1 MPAFT
6 VDRLWPDPA
15 TDLDLA
21 AAMASFEPPARR
33 PDRPSVAINM
43 VTTID
48 GRAQLRGTAE
58 GLGSRA
64 DRTLMRMY
72 RASFDA
78 VASGSGTLRQTGIWL
93 GVGEELA
100 ARRAAAGRPPHPV
113 GVVIAGSSPVP
124 VDAGWFEGDEPRVLI
139 VGSDNPMTDAPVGTE
154 LLRAPDRRPSARWA
168 LERLAERGIGS
179 MLLEG
184 GPNVNAAF
192 IGERLVDELYWTIGP
207 QIAGST
213 ALPMVVPHADDDGA
227 EPWRARLASVIR
239 HGDELMLRYRFDA
252 A

>member
-1 MPAFT
+1 MAAFT

-15 TDLDLA
+15 PDLDLA
-21 AAMASFEPPARR
+21 AAMASFEPPAAR
-33 PDRPSVAINM
+33 PDRPAVAINM

-48 GRAQLRGTAE
+48 GRAQLGGTAE

-64 DRTLMRMY
+64 DRALMRMY

-78 VASGSGTLRQTGIWL
+78 VASGAGTLRQTGIWL
-93 GVGEELA
+93 GVGDDLA
-100 ARRAAAGRPPHPV
+100 ARRVAAGRPPHPI

-124 VDAGWFEGDEPRVLI
+124 LDTGWFETDEPRILI
-139 VGSDNPMTDAPVGTE
+139 VGSENPIGDAPRGTQ
-154 LLRAPDRRPSARWA
+154 LLRAADPRPSARWV
-168 LERLAERGIGS
+168 LERLAEQGIGS

-207 QIAGST
+207 QITGSP
-213 ALPMVVPHADDDGA
+213 ALTMVVPYTDHDGV
-227 EPWRARLASVIR
+227 PWRARLASVMR